1 MKSSLLTSSII
12 QWILFTC
19 IIQLST
25 TLVAKAQHPGD
36 QICEDKYL
44 PVAISPE
51 SPKKYRVFGRLC
63 GYRSNL
69 KRQTVQVLVHGTTYS
84 HNYWDWPYQPERYSY
99 VRKMTQAGYAT
110 FAIDRIGIGKSS
122 RPPSEE
128 VNLKSNV
135 YVLHQV
141 IESLRQGKLDGAK
154 FHRVELVGHSY
165 GSLII
170 ATEVTEYDDVD
181 GVILSGVLHNGIPE
195 IFQKLTSN
203 FYYPAQQD
211 PRFANQ
217 NLPDGYLTIIPNG
230 ELGKTFY
237 NLSVADPKVIAV
249 NEENKE
255 TVTIAELKTF
265 PPITTN
271 SDTGRSI
278 LNFSSE
284 QIRVP
289 VLIVVGQNDKLFCS
303 NQVCDSSADVLAEE
317 KSYFSPRAKL
327 RTYVL
332 LTAGHVIN
340 LHPNAVEWYE
350 VARKW
355 SDFFVNDLAS
365 DSFVN
370 DLEED
375 D

>member
-1 MKSSLLTSSII
+1 MENSLLTSSIV
-12 QWILFTC
+12 QRILFAC

-25 TLVAKAQHPGD
+25 TLVVKAQD
-36 QICEDKYL
+36 TSERICEDKYL

-51 SPKKYRVFGRLC
+51 SPKKYKVFGRLC

-69 KRQTVQVLVHGTTYS
+69 KKQTVQILVHGTTYS
-84 HNYWDWPYQPERYSY
+84 HNYWDWPYQPDRYSY

-141 IESLRQGKLDGAK
+141 IESLRKGKLDGVK
-154 FHRVELVGHSY
+154 FRRIELVGHSY
-165 GSLII
+165 GSLVI
-170 ATEVTEYDDVD
+170 AAEVTEHNDVD

-237 NLSVADPKVIAV
+237 NLSVADPKVIAL

-265 PPITTN
+265 PPITTD
-271 SDTGRSI
+271 SATGRSI

-289 VLIVVGQNDKLFCS
+289 VLIVVGQNDTLFCS
-303 NQVCDSSADVLAEE
+303 NQVCDSSDNVLTEE
-317 KSYFSPRAKL
+317 NSYFSKKAKL
-327 RTYVL
+327 KTYVL
-332 LTAGHVIN
+332 SNAGHAIN
-340 LHPNAVEWYE
+340 LHPNAIEWYE
-350 VARKW
+350 EARKW
-355 SDFFVNDLAS
+355 SDFFVNDL
-365 DSFVN
+365 
-370 DLEED
+370 EKD